1 MKQLNTYISEKL
13 RITNDTKASNH
24 DLPTNWNYFC
34 KVVNDFTTAIGKPKY
49 DIITLERD
57 LDLGFKQYQI
67 WPDSKDEKLKDYMI
81 LEFYLENNEEYF
93 NITAQ
98 GKQAKGQ
105 NGKHSFTANRKLEW
119 VENYFGTELFSI
131 IWNKMLDA
139 IE

>member
-13 RITNDTKASNH
+13 RISNDTKVSKH

-34 KVVNDFTTAIGKPKY
+34 KVVNDFTTAIGKHKHDTIY
-49 DIITLERD
+49 LERD

-67 WPDSKDEKLKDYMI
+67 WPESEDERLNDYMI
-81 LEFYLENNEEYF
+81 LSFYLEEDEAF
-93 NITAQ
+93 FDIIAQ
-98 GKQAKGQ
+98 GKHATGQ
-105 NGKHSFTANRKLEW
+105 NGMHSFTANRKLEW
-119 VENYFGTELFSI
+119 VENYFGSELFSI